1 MSILND
7 YFAALDRLKKNEPLI
22 VPKNSKITNDSV
34 ALEAGRAKGS
44 IKKSRHIFADLI
56 LAISNAS
63 NEQNQIKN
71 PHIDQIEKLKEEVNF
86 YKKSWEESL
95 AREVSLINE
104 IFELKKELKE
114 IKQSNVLPFKK

>member
-1 MSILND
+1 ML
-7 YFAALDRLKKNEPLI
+7 LVKI

-34 ALEAGRAKGS
+34 ALEAGRSKGS
-44 IKKSRHIFADLI
+44 IKKSRHVFADLI

-63 NEQNQIKN
+63 NEQSQIKT

-95 AREVSLINE
+95 AHICLLVKYLVLINKILISKSFSSKS
-104 IFELKKELKE
+104 IFNDFGNYGNHVFTLC
-114 IKQSNVLPFKK
+114 V